1 MPTNSPLE
9 RALFIKLSGDSAI
22 STRVGT
28 RISPLVLDQELAL
41 PAITYEISTS
51 KAHTDISGSRGHIT
65 DQIIS
70 TDIDFLCMGETYL
83 DASDLAEDVRKEMS
97 GFRGSIEI
105 PDLMTFPPFQIL
117 GCTHINDRTDYAA
130 PVDGDR
136 QGTYI
141 RMLSFL
147 ISYRANPTGD

>member
-22 STRVGT
+22 STRIGT

-51 KAHTDISGSRGHIT
+51 RPYTDLSGARSASTGSVISA
-65 DQIIS
+65 
-70 TDIDFLCMGETYL
+70 DIDLFCMGETYL
-83 DASDLAEDVRKEMS
+83 DASDLAEDVRKELS
-97 GFRGSIEI
+97 GFRGFITL
-105 PDLMTFPPFQIL
+105 PGLMEFPPFEIL
-117 GCTHINDRTDYAA
+117 GCTHTNDRTDYAA
-130 PVDGDR
+130 PVDGGR
-136 QGTYI
+136 QGSYI

-147 ISYRANPTGD
+147 ISYRANATG

>member
-9 RALFIKLSGDSAI
+9 RALFTKLSAASDI
-22 STRVGT
+22 SSRVGT

-41 PAITYEISTS
+41 PAITYEVSTS
-51 KAHTDISGSRGHIT
+51 RPYSDLSGATELISV
-65 DQIIS
+65 
-70 TDIDFLCMGETYL
+70 DFDFFCMGETFL
-83 DASDLAEDVRKEMS
+83 DASDLAEEVRKALS
-97 GFRGSIEI
+97 GFRGSIFLNVGGLI
-105 PDLMTFPPFQIL
+105 NVQIL
-117 GCTHINDRTDYAA
+117 GCTHTNDRTDYAA

-147 ISYRANPTGD
+147 ISYRANATG

>member
-1 MPTNSPLE
+1 MSTNSPLE
-9 RALFIKLSGDSAI
+9 RAIFKKLSQDSDI
-22 STRVGT
+22 NGIVGT

-41 PAITYEISTS
+41 PAITYDISTS
-51 KAHTDISGSRGHIT
+51 RPYNDLSGATQLISL
-65 DQIIS
+65 DM
-70 TDIDFLCMGETYL
+70 DFMCMADSFLE
-83 DASDLAEDVRKEMS
+83 ASDLGEEVRKSLS
-97 GFRGSIEI
+97 GFRGSIFLNLGGLI
-105 PDLMTFPPFQIL
+105 NVQIL
-117 GCTHINDRTDYAA
+117 GCTHTNDRTDYAA